1 MPEVPSEPPGA
12 RAEPA
17 RVAPAGAEDA
27 PRRDVPRPVVK
38 ADLLPAASTLS
49 LIALL
54 GLPLGWAWS
63 RLAPPKQT
71 AVTGDGNLS
80 SVLVESYHEF
90 DALGVFL
97 LLSFGIGVVTAVA
110 LWMRRNRRG
119 PVFLLAGVLGSALA
133 AWLGN
138 TLGTG
143 FAQALYPVP
152 NPPPGGGL
160 VTVPPEVTT
169 PWAVLAQPLAI
180 ALVYG
185 LAASWNG
192 LDDLGRRRAG

>member
-1 MPEVPSEPPGA
+1 MREGPSEPPGT

-17 RVAPAGAEDA
+17 LISPAAPEDA

-38 ADLLPAASTLS
+38 ADLLPAASSLS

-54 GLPLGWAWS
+54 GLPLGWGWS
-63 RLAPPKQT
+63 RLAPPKQS
-71 AVTGDGNLS
+71 AVTRDGNLA

-90 DALGVFL
+90 DGLGIFL
-97 LLSFGIGVVTAVA
+97 LLSFGAGVVTAVA
-110 LWMRRNRRG
+110 LWMLRNRRG
-119 PVFLLAGVLGSALA
+119 PVFLVAGVLGSALA
-133 AWLGN
+133 AWLGI
-138 TLGTG
+138 TLGSG
-143 FAQALYPVP
+143 FAEALYPVP

-160 VTVPPEVTT
+160 VTVAPEVTT
-169 PWAVLAQPLAI
+169 PWAVLAQPLAV

-192 LDDLGRRRAG
+192 LDDLGRRRAS

>member
-1 MPEVPSEPPGA
+1 MPEGPSESPGA

-17 RVAPAGAEDA
+17 RIASAGPEDA

-38 ADLLPAASTLS
+38 ADLLPAVSTLS

-71 AVTGDGNLS
+71 AVTGDGHLS

-133 AWLGN
+133 AWLGT

-143 FAQALYPVP
+143 FAQALYPVG

-160 VTVPPEVTT
+160 VTVPPEVAT
-169 PWAVLAQPLAI
+169 PWVVLAQPLAV

-192 LDDLGRRRAG
+192 FDDLGRRRAG

>member
-1 MPEVPSEPPGA
+1 MPEGPSESSGA

-17 RVAPAGAEDA
+17 RIAPAGPEDA

-38 ADLLPAASTLS
+38 ADLLPAVSTLS

-71 AVTGDGNLS
+71 AVTGDGHLS

-97 LLSFGIGVVTAVA
+97 LLSFGVGVVTAVA
-110 LWMRRNRRG
+110 LWMRRSRRG
-119 PVFLLAGVLGSALA
+119 PVFLLAGVFGSALA
-133 AWLGN
+133 AWLG
-138 TLGTG
+138 TALGTG
-143 FAQALYPVP
+143 FAQALYPVG
-152 NPPPGGGL
+152 NPPAGGGL
-160 VTVPPEVTT
+160 VTVPPEVAT
-169 PWAVLAQPLAI
+169 PWVILAQPFAV

-192 LDDLGRRRAG
+192 FDDLGRRRAG